1 MAISIALLYL
11 ISSPVIGYGEN
22 RGETICPGAF
32 QAALS
37 SGEIPLEPYETVLV
51 NEIYPDPDT
60 DLNDDGIVDQ
70 IDELIELYNP
80 TSTSIFMTD
89 WTVSDNVGT
98 HVLNNLSIGAKCF
111 LVLWRNDTGLKLGRD
126 DNVELSNSTGAISDH
141 VEYISMGKG
150 DVLGRSPDGA
160 ERFRR
165 TSYPTPGLGNR
176 PPPRIVIN
184 EIMVDPV
191 GKNTGNQW
199 VELLN
204 LGEDE
209 DLDGFILDNDRG
221 INIALTGELSSFERI
236 LVSLGGPE
244 ILPPHPFDMRI
255 ISAPQSNAL
264 YISGDDMQ
272 LTDPDGYLVDYLAWG
287 NSSNV
292 DGPRGE
298 GVFGAWDGCYKDE
311 VTGSMV
317 YGLENPTITEGS
329 SIQRYPDGH
338 DSGSTTDWVRT
349 TFGSRNTCGW
359 NNSLDPSL
367 SIETG
372 CGSMYFNRSEER
384 TIQVALRN
392 VGNIRGTVKFD
403 VLTGVEG
410 WKVVDWNI
418 MELNISEGEE
428 MRLDILIQAPDRL
441 SDPNHCPIDLHAFR
455 IDMPFLINV
464 AKVMAILP
472 GPDPSIAAGRLELNG
487 EEASSVPRGWSL
499 I

>member
-22 RGETICPGAF
+22 RGETRCPGTF

-37 SGEIPLEPYETVLV
+37 SGEIPLEPHETVLV

-70 IDELIELYNP
+70 MDEFIELYNP
-80 TSTSIFMTD
+80 ASTSILMTD

-98 HVLNNLSIGAKCF
+98 HVLNNLSIGPKCF

-165 TSYPTPGLGNR
+165 TSYPTPGLRNR

-221 INIALTGELSSFERI
+221 INIALTG
-236 LVSLGGPE
+236 
-244 ILPPHPFDMRI
+244 
-255 ISAPQSNAL
+255 
-264 YISGDDMQ
+264 
-272 LTDPDGYLVDYLAWG
+272 
-287 NSSNV
+287 
-292 DGPRGE
+292 
-298 GVFGAWDGCYKDE
+298 
-311 VTGSMV
+311 
-317 YGLENPTITEGS
+317 
-329 SIQRYPDGH
+329 
-338 DSGSTTDWVRT
+338 
-349 TFGSRNTCGW
+349 
-359 NNSLDPSL
+359 
-367 SIETG
+367 
-372 CGSMYFNRSEER
+372 
-384 TIQVALRN
+384 
-392 VGNIRGTVKFD
+392 
-403 VLTGVEG
+403 
-410 WKVVDWNI
+410 
-418 MELNISEGEE
+418 
-428 MRLDILIQAPDRL
+428 
-441 SDPNHCPIDLHAFR
+441 
-455 IDMPFLINV
+455 
-464 AKVMAILP
+464 
-472 GPDPSIAAGRLELNG
+472 
-487 EEASSVPRGWSL
+487 
-499 I
+499 